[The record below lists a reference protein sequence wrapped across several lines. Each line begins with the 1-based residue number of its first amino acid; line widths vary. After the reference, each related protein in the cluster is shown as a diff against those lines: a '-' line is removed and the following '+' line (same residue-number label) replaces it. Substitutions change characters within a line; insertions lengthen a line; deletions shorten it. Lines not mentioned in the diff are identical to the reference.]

1 MIGVG
6 AYLLVCLYV
15 AGFLILSAATA
26 RTLRRSVWLLGTGD
40 PRQRWTAFAFRVAF
54 LSALFWPA
62 YRLWHGGVSGFPL
75 GGLWF
80 DSGAVRTLGVLL
92 IATGASFALVSQ
104 YHMGSA
110 WRIGAAEGQQGQ
122 LVATGPFNWS
132 RNPVFVGQGAVFLGL
147 LLVLPDPVQFTIT
160 AVALLA
166 IRAQVRI
173 EERVLRAT
181 FGAAYE
187 DYARRVPRWIGGIS
201 SHVVTPQV

>member
-15 AGFLILSAATA
+15 AGFLILSAVAA

-40 PRQRWTAFAFRVAF
+40 RRQRWTGFAFRTAF
-54 LSALFWPA
+54 LSALLWPA
-62 YRLWHGGVSGFPL
+62 YRLGPGGVSGLPL
-75 GGLWF
+75 GGLRF
-80 DSGAVRTLGVLL
+80 HSGGVSILGVVL
-92 IATGASFALVSQ
+92 IAAGASFALASQ

-122 LVATGPFNWS
+122 LVVTGPFNWS

-147 LLVLPDPVQFTIT
+147 LLVFPDPVQLAVT

-166 IRAQVRI
+166 IRSQVRI